1 MNLYASKWSII
12 IDFKEVESYKGSS
25 NAQTIEE
32 VIAETSKNDYVKDH
46 FYEITNMWI
55 GHHETPY
62 ESYHYDEPVRFND
75 NLSNIVWHYEINTKI
90 KFKDKELATFTI
102 NDEGEVE

>member
-25 NAQTIEE
+25 NAQTVEE
-32 VIAETSKNDYVKDH
+32 VIAEASKDSYVKDH

-55 GHHETPY
+55 GHHEAPY
-62 ESYHYDEPVRFND
+62 ENYHYDEPVWFNND
-75 NLSNIVWHYEINTKI
+75 LTNIVWRYEINTKI
-90 KFKDKELATFTI
+90 KSKDKELATFTI
-102 NDEGEVE
+102 NDEDEIE

>member
-32 VIAETSKNDYVKDH
+32 VIAEASKDNYVKEH
-46 FYEITNMWI
+46 LYEITDMWI
-55 GHHETPY
+55 GHHEAPY
-62 ESYHYDEPVRFND
+62 ESYRYNEPVRFND
-75 NLSNIVWHYEINTKI
+75 NLNNIVWRYESNVKM
-90 KFKDKELATFTI
+90 KSKDKELATFTI
-102 NDEGEVE
+102 NDKDEVK

>member
-12 IDFKEVESYKGSS
+12 IDFEEAESYREDS
-25 NAQTIEE
+25 NAQIVEE

-46 FYEITNMWI
+46 LYEITNMWI

-62 ESYHYDEPVRFND
+62 DTYHYDEPVRFND
-75 NLSNIVWHYEINTKI
+75 NLSNIVWRYESSVKM
-90 KFKDKELATFTI
+90 KSKDKELATFTI
-102 NDEGEVE
+102 NDKNE